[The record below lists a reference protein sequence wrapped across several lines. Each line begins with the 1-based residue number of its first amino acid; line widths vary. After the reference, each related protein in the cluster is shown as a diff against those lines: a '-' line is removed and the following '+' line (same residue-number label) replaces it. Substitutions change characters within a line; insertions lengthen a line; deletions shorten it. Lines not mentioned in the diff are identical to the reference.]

1 MFLKGGKKRSTSLQN
16 ILFEHVCFVVTT
28 RSLRYYAVTMVTTRS
43 LRGHYGHYAIRKST
57 CSRKRSTSLQ
67 NGQFGHCCRTDFIIF
82 KMDSL
87 YRKFGFNFDSIMLKK
102 VSIMLHFRNN
112 EIGVKPSD
120 SRNETGSKEETGQP
134 E

>member
-1 MFLKGGKKRSTSLQN
+1 
-16 ILFEHVCFVVTT
+16 
-28 RSLRYYAVTMVTTRS
+28 
-43 LRGHYGHYAIRKST
+43 
-57 CSRKRSTSLQ
+57 
-67 NGQFGHCCRTDFIIF
+67 
-82 KMDSL
+82 MDSL